1 MKVLVAAVYG
11 QTVTCQLLS
20 KDPPECGKSYYL
32 EDATDG
38 TSAQNRFFHLLVHLY
53 FDSRCF
59 SDDAKDFYE
68 LRQHIL
74 RRLGRGFEKYIY
86 VDYEGN
92 LQVVLKR
99 SEIPDE
105 IIHNKDRVRAQLF
118 GWTGYSLPARRQTIK
133 RLIAEMIDA
142 GVTGKEFE
150 SILKEYHDG

>member
-1 MKVLVAAVYG
+1 VKVLVAAVYG
-11 QTVTCQLLS
+11 ETITCQLQS
-20 KDPPECGKSYYL
+20 DDQPECGKSYYL

-59 SDDAKDFYE
+59 SDDAHEFYE

-86 VDYEGN
+86 VDYEWN
-92 LQVVLKR
+92 LQVVNKR
-99 SEIPDE
+99 SEIPDG
-105 IIHNKDRVRAQLF
+105 IVQNKDRVRAQLW

-133 RLIAEMIDA
+133 RLIAEMMEA